1 MDAATLAD
9 RLAGACGNDR
19 RETGLVVDALY
30 QPVGGFG
37 GKVMPPTFPPVERG
51 GSPYLL
57 EDRWL
62 DGQRVQTVVLDQV
75 PSQVNRV
82 EESLLAALDSGR
94 LALPIFELRSD
105 GVRLTSLN
113 FPHRYA
119 DAYLR
124 DSEVG
129 GIRFDASPAGAAL
142 RSATADDVRPLY
154 VREPYSLLFG
164 AWDSHRKGRGLKLAR
179 LYQSMMFGVEPIVG
193 DRRSGRMDPM
203 NLTGAIDDKGK
214 AEKDWAYVAEGE
226 KAKGT
231 KLSEIGHGNIAPN
244 PAHGGVTV
252 RQIQR
257 QAWISFAGLGRLRF
271 GDVPAEPTNLA
282 RAALAALA
290 LVGDRLAFGAAS
302 VYLRS
307 GCDLARV
314 SETVAFEVAGG
325 DREPVTVSAQDA
337 IDTFVLLRERA
348 AQAGLPMADDVIAV
362 TPIPALRK
370 ALAYAQTQAVAGEEQ

>member
-1 MDAATLAD
+1 MAD
-9 RLAGACGNDR
+9 RLIGACGDDR
-19 RETGLVVDALY
+19 RETGMVVEALY

-62 DGQRVQTVVLDQV
+62 DGARVSTVVLDQV
-75 PSQVNRV
+75 PSQANRV

-94 LALPIFELRSD
+94 LALPVFELRSD
-105 GVRLTSLN
+105 GVRLTSLD

-124 DSEVG
+124 DSEVDG
-129 GIRFDASPAGAAL
+129 VRFDSSPVGKSL
-142 RSATADDVRPLY
+142 RSATVDDVRPLY

-164 AWDSHRKGRGLKLAR
+164 AWDSHRKGRGLKLPR

-193 DRRSGRMDPM
+193 DRRSGRMDPV

-214 AEKDWAYVAEGE
+214 AEGNWAYFAEGE

-252 RQIQR
+252 RRIHR
-257 QAWISFAGLGRLRF
+257 QAWISFAGLARLRF
-271 GDVPAEPTNLA
+271 GAVPAETATLA

-290 LVGDRLAFGAAS
+290 LAGDRLTFGGAS

-307 GCDLARV
+307 GCDLTLV
-314 SETVAFEVAGG
+314 EETVAFEVTGG
-325 DREPVTVSAQDA
+325 GTEPVSVSAGEA
-337 IDTFVLLRERA
+337 IDAFVLLRDRA
-348 AQAGLPMADDVIAV
+348 AEAGLAMADDIVAV
-362 TPIPALRK
+362 DPIPALRK
-370 ALAYAQTQAVAGEEQ
+370 ALVWAQTQAAAGEQE